1 MPLVALHTGDALA
14 TLRSFRAASVDLVV
28 GSPPYEDART
38 YGIDFAHREDEWV
51 RWAADRFMECLRVSR
66 GIVAWVVAGRT
77 QKFRWTATP
86 PKLMV
91 AIERRGGVLRNPC
104 IFHRVGIPGSGG
116 PDYFRADYEWIIV
129 ATNHRGRLPW
139 SDNTACGHAPKWG
152 PGGDMSNRLKSG
164 ARVNQW
170 GHSIGSGATVQL
182 KGGVIRSKG
191 RRPSHQLQPIG
202 GPGWGMPVGA
212 AESDA
217 KGTTAFGNRPS
228 KTPPH
233 ANGRPKG
240 VYFNGKGH
248 PGSRL
253 GTGQDLKGSIG
264 SPMPIRANPGNVIK
278 CLVGGGV
285 MGDRY
290 AHKNEAPFPEK
301 LVERFVRSFCPP
313 DGVVL
318 DPFSGSG
325 TTVKVAVMH
334 GRNGVGIDIRDSQND
349 IAHERLKAW
358 HAKNPAAGL
367 VVRRIRHKETGE

>member
-104 IFHRVGIPGSGG
+104 IFHRVGISGSGG
-116 PDYFRADYEWIIV
+116 PDYFRSDYEWIIV
-129 ATNHRGRLPW
+129 ATNQRRQLPW
-139 SDNTACGHAPKWG
+139 SDNTACGHPPKYAL
-152 PGGDMSNRLKSG
+152 GGEFSYRTAD
-164 ARVNQW
+164 
-170 GHSIGSGATVQL
+170 
-182 KGGVIRSKG
+182 G
-191 RRPSHQLQPIG
+191 RRANEHKIGYKKSIPRAQRKQP
-202 GPGWGMPVGA
+202 
-212 AESDA
+212 
-217 KGTTAFGNRPS
+217 K
-228 KTPPH
+228 
-233 ANGRPKG
+233 
-240 VYFNGKGH
+240 
-248 PGSRL
+248 L
-253 GTGQDLKGSIG
+253 
-264 SPMPIRANPGNVIK
+264 ANPGNVIK
-278 CLVGGGV
+278 CVVGGGV

-358 HAKNPAAGL
+358 HAKNPSAGL